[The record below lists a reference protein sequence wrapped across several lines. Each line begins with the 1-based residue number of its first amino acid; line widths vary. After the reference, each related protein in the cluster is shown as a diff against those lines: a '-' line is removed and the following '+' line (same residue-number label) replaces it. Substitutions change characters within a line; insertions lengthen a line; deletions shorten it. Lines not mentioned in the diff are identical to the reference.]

1 MIRRLPVTDAFMFAI
16 GHGRRPRTVADLLTE
31 QVEFANVIVLHKADL
46 VVA

>member
-1 MIRRLPVTDAFMFAI
+1 MTRRLPVIDTFTFAI

-31 QVEFANVIVLHKADL
+31 QVEFANVIVLQKTDL